1 MMTKVFDF
9 LQNIHFLGKMDLA
22 QRYKRSWLGIWWSML
37 NPLSTVTIYYLLFV
51 QLIKNQN
58 FSDGQYLSYLITG
71 VVFMSFSIQS
81 ITLIAENFVVSTN
94 LIKKIKVNPHLLA
107 GGVLS
112 SSFFNFLISCVP
124 LILLITYQEKLGYRI
139 LALVPLLV
147 LLILFLYS
155 TGLCLAVLYT
165 LFDDSR
171 AIARIII
178 SFLPFFTP
186 VFYTLDQIPSNYRSL
201 VELSPF
207 TSFLILFRWIFGF
220 SEKFDLMLFCRFS
233 GILIFSVSSLMLF
246 QKSWPKVVRLL

>member
-1 MMTKVFDF
+1 ME
-9 LQNIHFLGKMDLA
+9 LA

-37 NPLSTVTIYYLLFV
+37 NPLCTVTIYYFLFV

-81 ITLIAENFVVSTN
+81 ITLIADSFVVNTN

-124 LILLITYQEKLGYRI
+124 LILVVTYQEKLGFRI
-139 LALVPLLV
+139 LALVPLLA

-171 AIARIII
+171 AIVRIII

-186 VFYTLDQIPSNYRSL
+186 VFYTLDQIPTNYRSL

-220 SEKFDLMLFCRFS
+220 SEKFDLMLLSRFS
-233 GILIFSVSSLMLF
+233 VILIFSILSLILF